1 MKKKS
6 TLPKTEPN
14 FPWKKVR
21 VIWQDITGYS
31 SHHTIKEMN
40 ELRAHTM
47 ITEGWLYSQDEHSIK
62 TFGGYSYEDG
72 EYCFSDVNVFPKNY
86 CKIINI

>member
-1 MKKKS
+1 
-6 TLPKTEPN
+6 
-14 FPWKKVR
+14 
-21 VIWQDITGYS
+21 
-31 SHHTIKEMN
+31 MN

-72 EYCFSDVNVFPKNY
+72 EYCFSDINVFPKNY
-86 CKIINI
+86 CKIKRI